1 MILRWSKKTLREV
14 NDYLDYADHPLDAR
28 SPMLVVT
35 HGLSGSGKT
44 FGTEPLIRIPKVV
57 RIRSDIER
65 KRLHGIA
72 AHQSSESSVQGGI
85 YSERASQTT
94 SQRLV
99 QLARTTLEAGYSVIL
114 EAACLHQSQR
124 ELFVRLADELKVEYW
139 LLLFASAIATMRE
152 RVRSRANLGRDASEA
167 TVAVLERQL
176 EEYVPLTESEHDR
189 CTTVDWLKDRLDN
202 FSMMDRN

>member
-1 MILRWSKKTLREV
+1 LVEKAFGEV
-14 NDYLDYADHPLDAR
+14 NDYLDYADHLLDAR
-28 SPMLVVT
+28 RPMLIVT

-44 FGTEPLIRIPKVV
+44 FGTEPLLRIPGVI

-65 KRLHGIA
+65 KRCHGIA
-72 AHQSSESSVQGGI
+72 AHQSSESSVRGGI
-85 YSERASQTT
+85 YSERESQATY
-94 SQRLV
+94 QRLV
-99 QLARTTLEAGYSVIL
+99 QLARTTLDAGYSVIL
-114 EAACLHQSQR
+114 DAACLHKSQR

-139 LLLFASAIATMRE
+139 LLPFASDVATMRE
-152 RVRSRANLGRDASEA
+152 RVQSRANLGRDASEA

-189 CTTVDWLKDRLDN
+189 CTTVDWLKDRLNN